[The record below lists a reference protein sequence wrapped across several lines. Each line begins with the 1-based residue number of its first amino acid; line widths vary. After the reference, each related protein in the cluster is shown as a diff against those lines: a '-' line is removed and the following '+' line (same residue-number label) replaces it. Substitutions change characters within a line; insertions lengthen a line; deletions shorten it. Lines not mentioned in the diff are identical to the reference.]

1 MGSLRLSTGL
11 LLLAGMA
18 TLVALAGT
26 STADDGTGTLRG
38 TITIVGDDPIAD
50 GEIVV
55 SIAGTNTSAATAS
68 YSSDDPGYSIDLSAG
83 DYTVYAWA
91 KVYHNSERVPFTVI
105 TNGTTWANLTVVRIE
120 EIIGTVTDPK
130 GEAVPGAVLQFRI
143 EGTIVGTSTS
153 DDSGLFRDLLD
164 PGTYSLN
171 VTKAG
176 FHILERTVTI
186 DPGQVLNLDLVLEP
200 VPEDEEGDEFPLYT
214 LMMVLFVFLA
224 MGMSFGFMMRQT
236 RKIRRAAME
245 AEASRTRDMECPE
258 CGHRVPDGARRCPA
272 CSFVFQV
279 RCDECGRSMDSG
291 TEECPE
297 CGNPM
302 S

>member
-1 MGSLRLSTGL
+1 MGSLRLGTGL

-26 STADDGTGTLRG
+26 STADDGTGTLQG

-55 SIAGTNTSAATAS
+55 SIAGTDTSAGTTR
-68 YSSDDPGYSIDLSAG
+68 YSSDDPGYSLDLSPG

-91 KVYHNSERVPFTVI
+91 KVYHNSMRVPFTVK
-105 TNGTTWANLTVVRIE
+105 TNGTTWVNLTVVRIE
-120 EIIGTVTDPK
+120 EIIGTVKDPK
-130 GEAVPGAVLQFRI
+130 GEAVPGAVLQFWVDGKI
-143 EGTIVGTSTS
+143 NQTSTS
-153 DDSGLFRDLLD
+153 DDKGQFRDLLD

-176 FHILERTVTI
+176 FHMLERAVTI
-186 DPGQVLNLDLVLEP
+186 DPGQVLMLDLVLEP
-200 VPEDEEGDEFPLYT
+200 VPEDEEEDGFPLYT
-214 LMMVLFVFLA
+214 LMIVLFVFLA

-236 RKIRRAAME
+236 RKMRRAALE

-258 CGHRVPDGARRCPA
+258 CGHRVLEGAGRCPA